1 MEENISLVDEI
12 FDNIYIAS
20 MSHILSSPIGCLTFI
35 FYQKSE
41 AMKLTHSPERLS
53 QRKREREKEKEI
65 TQTKQIQKKVTAT
78 GLEPRTT

>member
-1 MEENISLVDEI
+1 
-12 FDNIYIAS
+12 
-20 MSHILSSPIGCLTFI
+20 MSHILSSPFGCLTFI

-53 QRKREREKEKEI
+53 QRKREKEKEI
-65 TQTKQIQKKVTAT
+65 TQTKQREKKVTAT